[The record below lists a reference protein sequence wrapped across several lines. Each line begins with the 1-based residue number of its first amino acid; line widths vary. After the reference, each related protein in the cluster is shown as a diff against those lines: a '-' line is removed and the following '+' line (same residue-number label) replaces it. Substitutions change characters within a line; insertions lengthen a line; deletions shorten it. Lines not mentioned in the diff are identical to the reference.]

1 MRELIVSSRI
11 IVLRVILAVVLSLVV
26 SYSGIAQETPV
37 YKDKDA
43 DVEVRVKD
51 LLQRMTLEEKVQM
64 LHGVQGKGATG
75 YIEGNDRLGIP
86 PLTME
91 DGPVGVRRDKATDF
105 PASLCMAATWDTD
118 LLEMVGS
125 DIGLETKSKG
135 RSMLLAPCI
144 NILRVPMNGR
154 TFEAY
159 GEDPYLVS
167 RMAVSYIK
175 GVQSNNVIATPKH
188 YAANNQEQ
196 DRMTIDTIV
205 DELTL
210 HEIYFPAFRAS
221 IMEAGALSIMPAYN
235 KVNGSYC
242 TENEYL
248 MNELKKEWGFKGFA
262 VSDWGA
268 THSTVEAALAGL
280 DVEMPGS
287 TYFGDALL
295 QAVRDGKVRESIIND
310 KVSRVLRTMFTI
322 GLFDNPITVKDIDFE
337 SHGKDALKV
346 AEEGMVLLKN
356 DNNILPLDPAKI
368 KKLAI
373 IGATAKNPRYFGGGS
388 ASTDPVYTVTP
399 YDALIK
405 VFKNINYAEGF
416 LQDGI
421 QAIDSEYLYTSSDG
435 NEHGLKG
442 EYYNNLDKPLQGE
455 PAVVRID
462 ENIDFNW
469 GNITPDEKID
479 VSNFSVRWSG
489 YLEVPETGEYT
500 IGIKSDEGIRAI
512 LGGIRIIDE
521 WTNSGTA
528 TFTTKVHLD
537 ANRLYP
543 LIIEYKHYGST
554 ANVKLGWLMPDTI
567 ENLISEAVNAAKTA
581 DVALVFV
588 QDDQT
593 EGRDHG
599 IVLPFNQDELI
610 KAIAKVNLNTVVIL
624 NTGGPILMN
633 DWINEV
639 KGILEAWYGGQ
650 EMGNAVTNLL
660 TGKVNPSG
668 RLPATFP
675 YKVEDIPVIYYA
687 NNPEEGYPGVDGHVK
702 YTEGVYVGYR
712 HYDAKNIK
720 PLYPFG
726 YGLTYTTFNY
736 SDFKVNVDGSGNGR
750 ASVVVQNTGAVE
762 GKEVVQLYK
771 VSPGR
776 DYKELISFK
785 KTTLQ
790 PGQAK
795 RITFYITPSLLADYD
810 KNLDYTLQSGT
821 YKLSVGPNVSDI
833 KFNQSFNVDNSLT
846 LWKHFE

>member
-1 MRELIVSSRI
+1 MKELIVSSRI
-11 IVLRVILAVVLSLVV
+11 MVLRVILALVLSIVV
-26 SYSGIAQETPV
+26 SYSAIAQETPV
-37 YKDKDA
+37 YKDKGA
-43 DVEVRVKD
+43 DIEVRVSD
-51 LLQRMTLEEKVQM
+51 LLQRMTLEEKIQL

-75 YIEGNDRLGIP
+75 YIEGNNRLGIP

-91 DGPVGVRRDKATDF
+91 DGPVGVRRDKATAF
-105 PASLCMAATWDTD
+105 PASLCMAATWDTV
-118 LLEMVGS
+118 LLELVGS
-125 DIGLETKSKG
+125 DIGNETKSKG

-154 TFEAY
+154 TFEGY

-167 RMAVSYIK
+167 RMATSYIK

-196 DRMTIDTIV
+196 DRRTIDTIV

-248 MNELKKEWGFKGFA
+248 MKELKGEWGFKGFT
-262 VSDWGA
+262 VSDWLA

-295 QAVRDGKVRESIIND
+295 QAVKDGKVSESIIND

-337 SHGKDALKV
+337 AHGKDALKV

-356 DNNILPLDPAKI
+356 DNNILPIKPAKI

-388 ASTDPVYTVTP
+388 ASTDPVYTVNP
-399 YDALIK
+399 YDALSKI
-405 VFKNINYAEGF
+405 FTNISYAEGVKIVETILETF
-416 LQDGI
+416 LSSYLITADGKE
-421 QAIDSEYLYTSSDG
+421 Q
-435 NEHGLKG
+435 GLTA
-442 EYYNNLDKPLQGE
+442 EYYNNMDLSGE
-455 PAVVRID
+455 PVLTRVD
-462 ENIDFNW
+462 KSVNFNW
-469 GNITPDEKID
+469 GGDSPDPKINKD
-479 VSNFSVRWSG
+479 QFSVRWTG
-489 YLEVPETGEYT
+489 YLVFPEAGEYT
-500 IGIKSDEGIRAI
+500 IGVTSDDGIRLYIDGSKVIDKWIDQSATTYTTTMKCEANKRYEVRIEYYENGGGAVATFGYVPESDE
-512 LGGIRIIDE
+512 
-521 WTNSGTA
+521 S
-528 TFTTKVHLD
+528 
-537 ANRLYP
+537 
-543 LIIEYKHYGST
+543 
-554 ANVKLGWLMPDTI
+554 
-567 ENLISEAVNAAKTA
+567 NLITEAINAAKAA
-581 DVALVFV
+581 DVVLVFV
-588 QDDQT
+588 QDSQA
-593 EGRDHG
+593 EGRDNE

-610 KAIAKVNLNTVVIL
+610 KAVTKVNPNTVVVL

-633 DWINEV
+633 EWINDV
-639 KGILEAWYGGQ
+639 KVVLQAWYGGQ
-650 EMGNAVTNLL
+650 EMGNAVTNILI
-660 TGKVNPSG
+660 GNVNPSG

-675 YKVEDIPVIYYA
+675 YKKEDIPAFYYV
-687 NNPEEGYPGVDGHVK
+687 NNPEEGYPGVNGEVRYK
-702 YTEGVYVGYR
+702 EGEYVGYR
-712 HYDAKNIK
+712 HYDSKNIN

-736 SDFKVNVDGSGNGR
+736 SDFKVDVDGSGNGR
-750 ASVVVQNTGAVE
+750 ASVVVQNTGTVE

-771 VSPGR
+771 ASPGR

-810 KNLDYTLQSGT
+810 KSLDYTLQSGT
-821 YKLSVGPNVSDI
+821 YELSVGSNVADI
-833 KFNQSFNVDNSLT
+833 KFNQSFNLKNSLT